1 MVTFDPILHEY
12 SDEHGNVL
20 ISVTQ
25 LLAKHHLSPD
35 YSRVSKQLLSLSAEE
50 GTKVHLAFQLAIES
64 NGIEDSGNPLVRKFL
79 DEIYPKYTNWQSEQM
94 VYIDK
99 NACKV
104 PYAGTIDLICY
115 NPKTNRWIIWD
126 IKTTSS
132 VHKESVSW
140 QTSLY
145 RMAWCYLHLIPKNIV
160 DLKCLHARE
169 ELKEID
175 LDEIP
180 QDDIEDLIACEADD
194 LPYQRETTMILRPD
208 TEALALEC
216 ESRMVEL
223 KKASDEIESV
233 YKRLKEELYEAMLDR
248 NISSLETPKL
258 KISLTRPY
266 SKTGFDSKSF
276 QKDCPELY
284 AKYQTSST
292 VKGNVKITLK
302 EKA

>member
-1 MVTFDPILHEY
+1 MVKFDPIIHEY
-12 SDEHGNVL
+12 SDENGNVI

-35 YSRVSKQLLSLSAEE
+35 YSRVSHNVLSLSAEN
-50 GTKVHLAFQLAIES
+50 GTKVHLAFEIAIET
-64 NGIEDSGNPLVRKFL
+64 NGAEDSGNPLVRKFL
-79 DEIYPKYTNWQSEQM
+79 DEIYPLYTNWQTEQM
-94 VYIDK
+94 VYIDA

-104 PYAGTIDLICY
+104 PFAGTIDLICY
-115 NPKTNRWIIWD
+115 DPKTDRWIIWD

-145 RMAWCYLHLIPKNIV
+145 RMAWCYLHLIPKDKV

-169 ELKEID
+169 ELKQID
-175 LDEIP
+175 LEEIP
-180 QDDIEDLIACEADD
+180 QNDIEDLISFEADG
-194 LPYQRETTMILRPD
+194 LPYDRNTSLIVKPD

-216 ESRMVEL
+216 ESRMIEL
-223 KKASDEIESV
+223 KKASDEISAI
-233 YKRLKEELYEAMLDR
+233 YTKLKDELYEQMLDR
-248 NISSLETPKL
+248 NISTLETPKL

-266 SKTGFDSKSF
+266 TKSGFDSKTFKTDHPKLFS
-276 QKDCPELY
+276 
-284 AKYQTSST
+284 KYETVSM
-292 VKGNVKITLK
+292 VKGNVNISLK